1 VLYNFFFFFRS
12 GGSNKNQKEA
22 AAKAFQ
28 DCGVVFDT
36 RKLSVGDYLWICKP
50 KAGSGICPDKE
61 LVLPFVIER
70 KRLDDLVS
78 SIKDGRFKEQKV
90 YIFIYIFS
98 KIMFIY

>member
-1 VLYNFFFFFRS
+1 M
-12 GGSNKNQKEA
+12 
-22 AAKAFQ
+22 
-28 DCGVVFDT
+28 VFDT

-50 KAGSGICPDKE
+50 KAGSGISPDKE

-90 YIFIYIFS
+90 TIYILHLFLLV
-98 KIMFIY
+98 FNYY